1 MEYVWLANFTG
12 CPAISCP
19 AGLTGDGDK
28 VPVGV
33 MAMGEWGTEEDL
45 IAFARD
51 GVGLLDEGDRESVQS
66 TGLKIPNG
74 RDSFWEDIIAS
85 SEAGESK

>member
-12 CPAISCP
+12 CPAINCP
-19 AGLTGDGDK
+19 AGLTKDQNK

-51 GVGLLDEGDRESVQS
+51 GVGLLDS
-66 TGLKIPNG
+66 GLKIPKG
-74 RDSFWEDIIAS
+74 KESFWEDVIAS
-85 SEAGESK
+85 AATGESK